1 MEKVERVLEALERRS
16 APERRRIARAMLS
29 LRGKGRVT
37 EGCALDVAGEI
48 ILAGD
53 RTLRKR
59 VSDQRTDGARRVL
72 VGARVPVAFAEEC
85 SRRAQE
91 KGMSLYRFV
100 VDALEEAVIR
110 W

>member
-16 APERRRIARAMLS
+16 APERRRISRALLS
-29 LRGKGRVT
+29 VRGKGTAVEALT
-37 EGCALDVAGEI
+37 LDVAGEI

-59 VSDQRTDGARRVL
+59 ASDQRTDAARRVL

-91 KGMSLYRFV
+91 KGVSLYRFV